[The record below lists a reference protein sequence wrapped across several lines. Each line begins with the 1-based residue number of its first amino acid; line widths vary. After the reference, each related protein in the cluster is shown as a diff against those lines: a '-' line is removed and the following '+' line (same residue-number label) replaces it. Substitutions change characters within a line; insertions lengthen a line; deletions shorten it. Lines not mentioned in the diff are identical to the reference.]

1 LKRLLPWAL
10 RVCGRSHKHNG
21 TMEFEITTLL
31 LLALVGFAA
40 GFIDSIA
47 GGGGLLALPSLLLAG
62 LDPVSA
68 LATNKLQGTF
78 GTASA
83 THTFWKKG
91 LLKPLEHKT
100 EVALVFVAAA
110 IGVLCVSYA
119 PTQILQA
126 AMPVLLICVALYFAF
141 SPNLSAHGSKARLPI
156 AAFTFAVAPL
166 VGFYDGI
173 FGPGTGSF
181 FMLALVSLFGLNLI
195 EATGRT
201 KLLNFTSN
209 IASLLVFILGGK
221 IIWVIGFTMGAAQ
234 LIGAQL
240 GARLAITN
248 GAKIIRP
255 LLVIVCI
262 AMAIRLLLDP
272 QNPLRQMLKSFYG

>member
-1 LKRLLPWAL
+1 
-10 RVCGRSHKHNG
+10 
-21 TMEFEITTLL
+21 MELDTLA
-31 LLALVGFAA
+31 LLALVGLVA
-40 GFIDSIA
+40 GFVDSIA

-91 LLKPLEHKT
+91 LLNPSQHKAEILT
-100 EVALVFVAAA
+100 VFVGAAL
-110 IGVLCVSYA
+110 GVLTIAYV
-119 PTQILQA
+119 PTKLLQGL
-126 AMPVLLICVALYFAF
+126 MPILLIAVAIYFAV
-141 SPNLSAHGSKARLPI
+141 SPKLSVQGSNPKLGPAVF
-156 AAFTFAVAPL
+156 AFALAPAI
-166 VGFYDGI
+166 GFYDGI

-181 FMLALVSLFGLNLI
+181 FMLALVSLFGLGII

-209 IASLLVFILGGK
+209 IASLLMFVFAGK
-221 IIWVIGFTMGAAQ
+221 IIWLIGLTMGIAQ

-240 GARLAITN
+240 GARVAIAN
-248 GAKIIRP
+248 GVKVIRP
-255 LLVIVCI
+255 LLILVCC
-262 AMAIRLLLDP
+262 AMAIKLLLDP
-272 QNPLRQMLKSFYG
+272 ANPLRHFFT

>member
-1 LKRLLPWAL
+1 
-10 RVCGRSHKHNG
+10 
-21 TMEFEITTLL
+21 MEIEFVTLA
-31 LLALVGFAA
+31 LLALVGLVA

-83 THTFWKKG
+83 TQTFWKKG
-91 LLKPLEHKT
+91 LLRPREHIT
-100 EVALVFVAAA
+100 EIISVLIGSA
-110 IGVLCVSYA
+110 IGVLTVRFVS
-119 PTQILQA
+119 TDVLKQ
-126 AMPVLLICVALYFAF
+126 AMPVVLILVALYFAF
-141 SPNLSAHGSKARLPI
+141 SPNLSNLARPAKLPL
-156 AAFTFAVAPL
+156 AVFSFCIAPL
-166 VGFYDGI
+166 IGFYDGI

-181 FMLALVSLFGLNLI
+181 FMLALVALFGLGI
-195 EATGRT
+195 VEATGRT

-209 IASLLVFILGGK
+209 IAALLMFALGGK
-221 IIWVIGFTMGAAQ
+221 IIWAIGLTMGVAQ
-234 LIGAQL
+234 IVGSQI

-255 LLVIVCI
+255 LLVVMCI
-262 AMAIRLLLDP
+262 AMALRLII
-272 QNPLRQMLKSFYG
+272 SSVYGI

>member
-1 LKRLLPWAL
+1 MEIAWSLL
-10 RVCGRSHKHNG
+10 VV
-21 TMEFEITTLL
+21 
-31 LLALVGFAA
+31 LALVGFVA
-40 GFIDSIA
+40 GFVDSIA

-91 LLKPLEHKT
+91 LLHPEKHLPET
-100 EVALVFVAAA
+100 VLVFIGAALGVVAVA
-110 IGVLCVSYA
+110 YA
-119 PTQILQA
+119 PTRLLQA
-126 AMPVLLICVALYFAF
+126 VLPPLLILIALYFAL
-141 SPNLSAHGSKARLPI
+141 SPKLSVDGSKPKLTYGVF
-156 AAFTFAVAPL
+156 AFVLAPL
-166 VGFYDGI
+166 IGFYDGI

-181 FMLALVSLFGLNLI
+181 FMLALVSLFGVGLI

-209 IASLLVFILGGK
+209 IASLLVFMAGGK
-221 IIWVIGFTMGAAQ
+221 IIWTIGITMGLAQ
-234 LIGAQL
+234 LLGAQL
-240 GARLAITN
+240 GARLAIKN
-248 GAKIIRP
+248 GANIIRP

-262 AMAIRLLLDP
+262 AMAAKLLLDP
-272 QNPLRQMLKSFYG
+272 ANPFRAIFQ